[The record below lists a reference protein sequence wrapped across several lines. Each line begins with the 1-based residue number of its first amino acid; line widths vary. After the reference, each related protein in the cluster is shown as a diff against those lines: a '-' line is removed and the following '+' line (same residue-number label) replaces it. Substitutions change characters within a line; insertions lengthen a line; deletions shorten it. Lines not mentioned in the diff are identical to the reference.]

1 MTFPLLSPA
10 HVSAVEPM
18 PGTLLL
24 PHSLEKVGGDTS
36 QEALLYDR
44 QCHIAHWW
52 PSESQVDCLLYITA
66 QCDNEDDYREIKKA
80 QGEKEGASRLAASAN
95 NTLSGSHCNLNINR

>member
-1 MTFPLLSPA
+1 MQSYTLSGFRHPSSDDVPFTKPPILSPA

-18 PGTLLL
+18 LGALLL

-52 PSESQVDCLLYITA
+52 PSESQVD
-66 QCDNEDDYREIKKA
+66 
-80 QGEKEGASRLAASAN
+80 
-95 NTLSGSHCNLNINR
+95 